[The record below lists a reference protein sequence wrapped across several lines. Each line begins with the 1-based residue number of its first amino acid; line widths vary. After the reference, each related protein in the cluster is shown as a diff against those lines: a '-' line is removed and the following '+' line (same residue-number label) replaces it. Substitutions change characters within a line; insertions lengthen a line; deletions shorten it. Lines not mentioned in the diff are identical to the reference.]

1 MKLDSL
7 KVIYWY
13 SLVSGVAASSLLFAY
28 FGFFA
33 ALIGLCTVIPASY
46 LILIAVGRT
55 EEATSPY
62 LKVSE
67 QIAVIGIITFLPLI
81 LLANLLVALLVFIGF
96 AHLALLFQTHDYR
109 RLYIGLVVGFTAVIA
124 GAVESKTGLYL
135 LFFLAYTVTISITL
149 GYAHIEPLSGNRSQW
164 NPMDQFRTSLWL
176 VVIALIIYLI
186 VPRFPAGN
194 LGARPGSDHFYE
206 NSGWESEAKQT
217 TDNQDGQGPA
227 ESLLNDLVK
236 SMGLDDAAKRL
247 SERLPSIDSHQTTF
261 RYRGFDHEMDIDNP
275 DDQGDRFSNA
285 IVARMRADR
294 PLYLRARIFDRF
306 DGIRW
311 YSSAQQLSKL
321 KLARG
326 EIELSTKPLSPDAV
340 IERYEIFIE
349 QDLGDYI
356 AAAAVPLKVNFP
368 STVIG
373 MDAFGQLHSPG
384 ALREGTGYAV
394 ESLRTIHKG
403 RTFAE
408 TNYVDLPNF
417 KQLPKELDPRI
428 AALASHLTKNHTT
441 QLEKAVALEQHLRNQ
456 YDYDFDSIFNSQ
468 HQTPLSRFLFET
480 KKGHCEY
487 FASALAIMLRTQ
499 GIPSRLVT
507 GFSATNQNPLTGYYD
522 IYALDGHAWVEAYV
536 DNLGWL
542 ELEPTAYYD
551 GPSINNETLSAEQ
564 INDYVERQLRLQQVL
579 GDEAISLEMIMAGFW
594 QATYLGFIWFG
605 AYLKLL
611 FINTWQWLMAIA
623 LTALSAWML
632 WPQIRPRWQAY
643 LINRR
648 IQSISLSMPEEAT
661 ISYLEAIDELLDNA
675 GYHRL
680 PGLTI
685 EQYLEKLVEMD
696 ITTKPDQ
703 LSHLF
708 NQLHYAKVKENLN
721 PDGYKKLFDTLYSL
735 GHSRLKQR
743 IANISQQK

>member
-340 IERYEIFIE
+340 
-349 QDLGDYI
+349 
-356 AAAAVPLKVNFP
+356 
-368 STVIG
+368 VIHFLLV
-373 MDAFGQLHSPG
+373 FG
-384 ALREGTGYAV
+384 
-394 ESLRTIHKG
+394 K
-403 RTFAE
+403 
-408 TNYVDLPNF
+408 
-417 KQLPKELDPRI
+417 
-428 AALASHLTKNHTT
+428 
-441 QLEKAVALEQHLRNQ
+441 
-456 YDYDFDSIFNSQ
+456 
-468 HQTPLSRFLFET
+468 
-480 KKGHCEY
+480 
-487 FASALAIMLRTQ
+487 
-499 GIPSRLVT
+499 
-507 GFSATNQNPLTGYYD
+507 
-522 IYALDGHAWVEAYV
+522 
-536 DNLGWL
+536 
-542 ELEPTAYYD
+542 
-551 GPSINNETLSAEQ
+551 
-564 INDYVERQLRLQQVL
+564 
-579 GDEAISLEMIMAGFW
+579 
-594 QATYLGFIWFG
+594 
-605 AYLKLL
+605 
-611 FINTWQWLMAIA
+611 
-623 LTALSAWML
+623 
-632 WPQIRPRWQAY
+632 
-643 LINRR
+643 
-648 IQSISLSMPEEAT
+648 
-661 ISYLEAIDELLDNA
+661 
-675 GYHRL
+675 
-680 PGLTI
+680 
-685 EQYLEKLVEMD
+685 
-696 ITTKPDQ
+696 
-703 LSHLF
+703 
-708 NQLHYAKVKENLN
+708 
-721 PDGYKKLFDTLYSL
+721 
-735 GHSRLKQR
+735 
-743 IANISQQK
+743 